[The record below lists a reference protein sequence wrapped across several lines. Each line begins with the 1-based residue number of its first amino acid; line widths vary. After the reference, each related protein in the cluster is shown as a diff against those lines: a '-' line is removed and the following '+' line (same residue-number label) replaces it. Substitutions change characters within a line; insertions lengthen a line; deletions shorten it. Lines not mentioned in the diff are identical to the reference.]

1 MGVKFVTP
9 KEGDAV
15 AVVARSVEA
24 PEPDEDLETGD
35 DGTTTPAPEDGA
47 DLPAETVAESP
58 DHGSGATIDET
69 PGNRLAD
76 SPPESEA

>member
-24 PEPDEDLETGD
+24 KVDEEVAGEADGDTPTGPEGESEDSSATDPAGTIDQTVPEEAAPDEG
-35 DGTTTPAPEDGA
+35 
-47 DLPAETVAESP
+47 ES
-58 DHGSGATIDET
+58 
-69 PGNRLAD
+69 D
-76 SPPESEA
+76 S

>member
-24 PEPDEDLETGD
+24 PDSDDDEAGAP
-35 DGTTTPAPEDGA
+35 TTP
-47 DLPAETVAESP
+47 VAEGDGDAPADAGQESP
-58 DHGSGATIDET
+58 EVGSDATIDEME
-69 PGNRLAD
+69 AD

>member
-15 AVVARSVEA
+15 AVVARRSRRRSRRG
-24 PEPDEDLETGD
+24 PETGD

-58 DHGSGATIDET
+58 DHGSGATIEET

>member
-1 MGVKFVTP
+1 MTP

-24 PEPDEDLETGD
+24 PEETLDEMSSSTTD
-35 DGTTTPAPEDGA
+35 DAGEDA
-47 DLPAETVAESP
+47 DASAADGQESP
-58 DHGSGATIDET
+58 DQGTDATIDEME
-69 PGNRLAD
+69 AD